1 MPLLR
6 IPCPRVLVLLPDLW
20 QGLTVSIAKLEA
32 HGTSPKAGGM
42 RPLRGLSFLRSFL
55 PALAPSVYRCRPQG
69 RRARPTDAPHAGAGA
84 DNHQRHGEKGET
96 EGHGNAGGQ
105 SKGAGNHPKG
115 GRAPKRASPCP
126 PAFPGARQA
135 REGVKPRK
143 PKARTTHRGE
153 GEMRAVAGRAKKPP
167 RGQRDARPRKGAGRP
182 AGPAVRHF
190 FAFLGGCGDTRRALR
205 RGAPRG
211 PQTGATRGRDLAAP
225 RAPGKA
231 RNRRPSGP

>member
-153 GEMRAVAGRAKKPP
+153 GEMRAVSRAGEKAAKGATGRAAQGAGAARCPRRAAFFSHSLEGVGTPAAHCGAGPHAGR
-167 RGQRDARPRKGAGRP
+167 
-182 AGPAVRHF
+182 
-190 FAFLGGCGDTRRALR
+190 R
-205 RGAPRG
+205 RGPHGDAPSRPRG
-211 PQTGATRGRDLAAP
+211 PPARHATA
-225 RAPGKA
+225 
-231 RNRRPSGP
+231 GP